1 MAHVID
7 RPANSAPQVDKPAR
21 CAPGPRDERRKET
34 LQWVAVHSLAIAA
47 ALFFVLPIL
56 FVFLTSLMSDQQALT
71 STLWPTAGT
80 GATTRTCGGRPGSS
94 PGGGTP

>member
-1 MAHVID
+1 M
-7 RPANSAPQVDKPAR
+7 
-21 CAPGPRDERRKET
+21 

-71 STLWPTAGT
+71 STLWPRELALGQL
-80 GATTRTCGGRPGSS
+80 RGGVADARVPHVVAELRDVRG
-94 PGGGTP
+94 PRAPC